1 MQFINIQNENICTAI
16 RVGDGIFGTE
26 RLPKNQTLMGIQ

>member
-16 RVGDGIFGTE
+16 GVSDGFFETE
-26 RLPKNQTLMGIQ
+26 RLPKNQTSMGIQ